1 MEERSTLSNLAN
13 YTNVRGEEAVNRRVA
28 EETMTLEEL
37 EDSGDEYPPNG
48 RPDPAAILRGS
59 FGSSGR
65 PCVYSILLVHHGQS
79 GKFIETPSTEESSGQ
94 DVSEGSRPLHL

>member
-1 MEERSTLSNLAN
+1 MEERCSSSNLAN

-28 EETMTLEEL
+28 EETTTLEKL
-37 EDSGDEYPPNG
+37 EDRGEEWPPHG
-48 RPDPAAILRGS
+48 RPDLAAILRGS

-94 DVSEGSRPLHL
+94 DVGEGSRSLHL